1 MVKLNKQKIYFF
13 LISTIPILTFFL
25 IINLNGW
32 GIISDPLPEIFK
44 SGKSAPQSHLE
55 AISDAYTSLREIVFS
70 GLVGSFVIVGYAL
83 KDNFSPQVKT
93 NHFHLLLLAVY
104 FSASV
109 GCFYFL
115 YMSSFGVLVQVYYNE
130 ADFFR
135 IQDTISYS
143 ALCLLI
149 SGLTAMAIVASVI
162 FEYSDGDD
170 EKA

>member
-1 MVKLNKQKIYFF
+1 
-13 LISTIPILTFFL
+13 
-25 IINLNGW
+25 
-32 GIISDPLPEIFK
+32 
-44 SGKSAPQSHLE
+44 
-55 AISDAYTSLREIVFS
+55 
-70 GLVGSFVIVGYAL
+70 
-83 KDNFSPQVKT
+83 
-93 NHFHLLLLAVY
+93 
-104 FSASV
+104 
-109 GCFYFL
+109 
-115 YMSSFGVLVQVYYNE
+115 MSSFGVLVQVYYNE